1 MAKFIK
7 DMKKFYKYIG
17 FSAKS
22 SLKSD
27 VAGSYL
33 GWLWWVLEPV
43 LFTIVYWFIYTIIFN
58 KSGQYMTLYIIIGIT
73 LWDFFNKNVMQSVK
87 IVASNKSIVTKVYI
101 PKYALIFTQMLVLAF
116 KMAVSFGIIIV
127 LMIYYKVHLTIYAL
141 WVIPVFI
148 TLFLVTFG
156 FSAIIAHF
164 GVFVEDLRNVINV
177 VLRVVFYMSGVF
189 YKLDMVPEPFRT
201 ILGKCNPMAFLMTSM
216 RNCLIYSSN
225 VGYKVLA
232 AWFVVGLLM
241 TVGGIKLI
249 YKYENSYI
257 KVI

>member
-22 SLKSD
+22 SLKSE

-127 LMIYYKVHLTIYAL
+127 LMIYYFQVHI
-141 WVIPVFI
+141 
-148 TLFLVTFG
+148 
-156 FSAIIAHF
+156 
-164 GVFVEDLRNVINV
+164 
-177 VLRVVFYMSGVF
+177 
-189 YKLDMVPEPFRT
+189 
-201 ILGKCNPMAFLMTSM
+201 
-216 RNCLIYSSN
+216 SS
-225 VGYKVLA
+225 
-232 AWFVVGLLM
+232 LLC
-241 TVGGIKLI
+241 
-249 YKYENSYI
+249 
-257 KVI
+257 